1 MNKDEQAGASS
12 AVAAAAEEECAITN
26 FAAVCIRHRHS
37 QYTEDRHCCAA
48 VRRTGEPSSLEASDG
63 TKSHCGGLAWICLP
77 VRWTLLK
84 IALQGTL

>member
-1 MNKDEQAGASS
+1 MDKDEKAGASS
-12 AVAAAAEEECAITN
+12 AVAALKRSAPSRILLLCA
-26 FAAVCIRHRHS
+26 FATVTHTTQGDSHR
-37 QYTEDRHCCAA
+37 CAA
-48 VRRTGEPSSLEASDG
+48 VRRTAEQSSLEASDG